1 MYRIKLYRVEELR
14 RGRTY
19 IYLAELTGYTRE
31 YISNIM
37 TGKRNL
43 EENGL
48 RKFLIP
54 ICEDSAKLKEIL
66 ETESFETIVKYF
78 FDIL

>member
-1 MYRIKLYRVEELR
+1 MYRIKLDKVEELR

-31 YISNIM
+31 YVSNIM

-43 EENGL
+43 TEKALE
-48 RKFLIP
+48 RFLIP
-54 ICEDSAKLKEIL
+54 ICEDSAKLKEAL
-66 ETESFETIVKYF
+66 DTEPYEIIVKYF